1 MLRKEKLTFLTPV
14 HVTSLNRSGGSDV
27 PWLSKISKF
36 SIAYK
41 SKPHK
46 NAWSGDI
53 IQRVI
58 ITYHHYRSKGVTKI
72 KVWVWDSEYTN
83 FYALKGTYLGRH
95 GTKRWNT
102 FLVPPLEV
110 RLVDLIKEYDT
121 DALSKDAQDII
132 RAMIERREELLEIIK
147 TELA

>member
-1 MLRKEKLTFLTPV
+1 M
-14 HVTSLNRSGGSDV
+14 
-27 PWLSKISKF
+27 PWLSAISKF

-41 SKPHK
+41 SKKVK
-46 NAWSGDI
+46 NTWTGDM

-72 KVWVWDSEYTN
+72 KVWIWDSEYNN
-83 FYALKGTYLGRH
+83 FYDLYGTYFGRH
-95 GTKRWNT
+95 GSKRWNT
-102 FLVPPLEV
+102 FLVPPLEIQ
-110 RLVDLIKEYDT
+110 LVNLIQEYDT
-121 DALSKDAQDII
+121 DALSQDAQDII